1 MERKRNGTRQHR
13 SPNHERWMISYA
25 DMLTLLLSVFI
36 VLWASASTDKTK
48 LRKEAAGLLQAFTG
62 TPLSIVPLLA
72 TPRSPFESPPKPIS
86 MRHAPMRALPPS
98 IKPTGSAKTAREMPP
113 SRPPH
118 APARR
123 VNQGFARNLPA
134 KAILP
139 LAEQRRLQPIIL
151 AMSAIR
157 EQIQHL
163 LAPEIASHQIEI
175 FRLPLAIRIRLNAQ
189 ILFDTGEAAL
199 TREALTILDPIGD
212 VLAHVPAGYII
223 TIQGYTDDR
232 PIHTATFASNWELSA
247 ARAISVVKLFLARGV
262 PGEALSAQGYSM
274 FQPIA
279 SNATPDGRARNRRVE
294 IVITAPKPAEAED
307 GG

>member
-1 MERKRNGTRQHR
+1 
-13 SPNHERWMISYA
+13 MISYA

-36 VLWASASTDKTK
+36 VLWASASTDKRK
-48 LRKEAAGLLQAFTG
+48 LETAAAGLLQAFTG
-62 TPLSIVPLLA
+62 TPLSVVPPLVA
-72 TPRSPFESPPKPIS
+72 PRSPFQSPPRPIA
-86 MRHAPMRALPPS
+86 MRHPSVSAPPSS
-98 IKPTGSAKTAREMPP
+98 IKPAGGKPAAMKALGKMPP
-113 SRPPH
+113 LHPPS
-118 APARR
+118 AAATAER
-123 VNQGFARNLPA
+123 QGPRQNLPV
-134 KAILP
+134 KSILP

-163 LAPEIASHQIEI
+163 LAPEIARHQIEI

-189 ILFDTGEAAL
+189 ILFDTGQAVL
-199 TREALTILDPIGD
+199 TKDALTILDPIGD
-212 VLAHVPAGYII
+212 VLAHVPAGYVI

-232 PIHTATFASNWELSA
+232 PIHTAAFASNWELST

-262 PGEALSAQGYSM
+262 PGEALSAQGFSM

-279 SNATPDGRARNRRVE
+279 SNATPEGEAKNRRVE
-294 IVITAPKPAEAED
+294 IVITAPKPTEADD

>member
-1 MERKRNGTRQHR
+1 MERRRNRAWQHR

-36 VLWASASTDKTK
+36 VLWASASTDKAK
-48 LRKEAAGLLQAFTG
+48 LEREAAGLLQAFTG
-62 TPLSIVPLLA
+62 TPVSIVPLLA
-72 TPRSPFESPPKPIS
+72 APRSPFESSPKPIS
-86 MRHAPMRALPPS
+86 MQHASKSVSPPS
-98 IKPTGSAKTAREMPP
+98 IRPVGAAKTVREVPP
-113 SRPPH
+113 PRLPP
-118 APARR
+118 ATVRAGNAGRE
-123 VNQGFARNLPA
+123 QDLPV

-189 ILFDTGEAAL
+189 ILFDTGEAVL
-199 TREALTILDPIGD
+199 TGEALTILDPIGD

-232 PIHTATFASNWELSA
+232 PIHTTAFASNWELSA

-262 PGEALSAQGYSM
+262 PGEALSAQGYAM

-279 SNATPDGRARNRRVE
+279 SNATPDGRAKNRRVE
-294 IVITAPKPAEAED
+294 IVISAPKPAKAAD